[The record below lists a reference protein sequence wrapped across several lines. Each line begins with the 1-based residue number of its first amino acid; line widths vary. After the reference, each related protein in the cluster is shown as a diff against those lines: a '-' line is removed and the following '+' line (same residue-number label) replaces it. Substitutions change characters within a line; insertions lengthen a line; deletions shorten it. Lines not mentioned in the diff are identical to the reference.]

1 MSEFLNKSTS
11 NKDAVILLLQN
22 HNPAP
27 SIKCSYY
34 RCVQKML
41 HIIYYKIGVSN
52 DEFVAKSKIVGTDN
66 KQNGTHKVAIEIIK
80 GELAKKKYSDDGAWK
95 YFQEKIKLLKRMREE
110 SDYYDKRIEMGDA
123 QTAQAWSDAIE
134 NLLEKNF

>member
-80 GELAKKKYSDDGAWK
+80 GELAKKKIFRRWCLEVFSGK
-95 YFQEKIKLLKRMREE
+95 NKI
-110 SDYYDKRIEMGDA
+110 
-123 QTAQAWSDAIE
+123 T
-134 NLLEKNF
+134 